1 MEPST
6 RVYHAAGTAQA
17 AIILAPG
24 AGAGQGHPFMVGYA
38 RGLARSGFDVVT
50 FDFPYMREGRRVP
63 DPAPVLEAA
72 YQRAIEWTRQE
83 HASAQRR
90 LFIGG
95 KSMGGRI
102 ATQVAAGDPT
112 LPIAGLVLLGYP
124 LHPPGRPEKRRD
136 AHLPRLGRPALFI
149 QGSRDTFGSPDE
161 LREALTTIVPTPTLH
176 VVQGGDHSFKVSRAA
191 QSAAS
196 AATDIDDAVQA
207 IIADWMAG
215 IVG

>member
-1 MEPST
+1 MESST
-6 RVYHAAGTAQA
+6 RVYRATGTAQA

-38 RGLARSGFDVVT
+38 RALAGSGFDVVT

-72 YQRAIEWTRQE
+72 YRSAIAWTRQE
-83 HASAQRR
+83 HVSAHRG

-102 ATQVAAGDPT
+102 ATQVAASDPT

-161 LREALTTIVPTPTLH
+161 LREALTTVVPAPTLH
-176 VVQGGDHSFKVSRAA
+176 IVEGGDHSFKVSRAA
-191 QSAAS
+191 RSAAS
-196 AATDIDDAVQA
+196 APADIDAAIQAV
-207 IIADWMAG
+207 IVGWMAG